1 MYLTLRPAPRTDTRL
16 LELGEPPLSIDRF
29 LAELARWKRS
39 SRELARVRDRALEL
53 VSDAAPNGEAE
64 ELRRVFEYV
73 RDAVRYVKDVRG
85 IDTLQTPT
93 ATLDR
98 LQGDCDDKTLLL
110 AALLESIGYPTRFV
124 VSATRPG
131 QSYNHVYLE
140 AYAASAGG
148 RWVPLEPSIA
158 AYPFGR
164 ALPSFEPV
172 RHYS

>member
-1 MYLTLRPAPRTDTRL
+1 MYLTPASAPRTSAQL

-29 LAELARWKRS
+29 LAELGRWKRHP
-39 SRELARVRDRALEL
+39 RELFHVRERALEL
-53 VSDAAPNGEAE
+53 VRDAAPNGERE

-85 IDTLQTPT
+85 VDTLQTPT
-93 ATLDR
+93 ATLER

-124 VSATRPG
+124 VAATKPG

-140 AYAASAGG
+140 AYAASEG
-148 RWVPLEPSIA
+148 RWIALEPSIA
-158 AYPFGR
+158 SYPFGR